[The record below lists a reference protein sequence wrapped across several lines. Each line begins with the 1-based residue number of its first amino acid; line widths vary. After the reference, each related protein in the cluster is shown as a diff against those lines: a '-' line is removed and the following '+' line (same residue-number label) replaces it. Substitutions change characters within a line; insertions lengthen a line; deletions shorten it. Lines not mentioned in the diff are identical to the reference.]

1 MKKAIGILCYPSVG
15 GSGVVATELGMKLAD
30 RGHDVHF
37 ITSSMPFRLTE
48 YRPNITVHLV
58 EVNQYS
64 VFKYPPYDITL
75 ASKVAEIIDLF
86 DLDVIHAHYAVPH
99 AVCADLGRN
108 MAKKKGVAVV
118 TTLHGTDI
126 TVIGQD
132 LEMQPAIRYGIE
144 RSDAVTAVSESLALE
159 TNATLNAHY
168 DIDVIAN
175 SIDES
180 VYYPMRDE
188 RLKRHYGIEAD
199 EVVVIHISNFR
210 PVKRIDDTLAAFAIA
225 AKDRKMRL
233 LLVGDGPEMGQTRR
247 RAKELGIYDKVIFAG
262 KQEHVAQ
269 LLAISDIHVLLS
281 EKEAFGL
288 VVLEAMAIGVPSVVS
303 TAGGLPEVIQD
314 GLTGYIVPTY
324 DVKMA
329 AARIGE
335 LADNPMLRERMAE
348 EGIRDTRRRF
358 DSNEIVRRY
367 EQVYERV
374 CARHELA

>member
-1 MKKAIGILCYPSVG
+1 M
-15 GSGVVATELGMKLAD
+15 
-30 RGHDVHF
+30 
-37 ITSSMPFRLTE
+37 
-48 YRPNITVHLV
+48 
-58 EVNQYS
+58 
-64 VFKYPPYDITL
+64 
-75 ASKVAEIIDLF
+75 
-86 DLDVIHAHYAVPH
+86 IHARYAVPY
-99 AVCADLGRN
+99 AVCAELGRN

-118 TTLHGTDI
+118 TTLHRTDI

-132 LEMQPAIRYGIE
+132 LDMQPTILYGIDQ
-144 RSDAVTAVSESLALE
+144 SNAVTAVSESLALE

-175 SIDES
+175 PIDDS

-188 RLKRHYGIEAD
+188 RLKRHYGIESD

-210 PVKRIDDTLAAFAIA
+210 PVKRIGDTVAAFAIA

-247 RAKELGIYDKVIFAG
+247 RAKELRIDDKLIFAG

-288 VVLEAMAIGVPSVVS
+288 VVLEAMAICVPSVFS
-303 TAGGLPEVIQD
+303 TAGGLPEVTQD
-314 GLTGYIVPTY
+314 GVTGYIVPTF
-324 DVKMA
+324 DVKVA
-329 AARIGE
+329 VARIGE
-335 LADNPMLRERMAE
+335 LSDDPLLRERLAE

-358 DSNEIVRRY
+358 DSNEVARRN

-374 CARHELA
+374 CERHELT

>member
-37 ITSSMPFRLTE
+37 ITSSIPFRLTE

-75 ASKVAEIIDLF
+75 SSKVAEVIDVF
-86 DLDVIHAHYAVPH
+86 DLDIIHAHYAVPH
-99 AVCADLGRN
+99 AVCAELGRN

-144 RSDAVTAVSESLALE
+144 SSDAVTAVSESLALE
-159 TNATLNAHY
+159 TNMTLNGQYA
-168 DIDVIAN
+168 IEVIPN

-180 VYYPMRDE
+180 MYYPMRDE
-188 RLKRHYGIEAD
+188 RLKRHYGIEPD

-210 PVKRIDDTLAAFAIA
+210 PVKRIDDTIAAFAIA
-225 AKDRKMRL
+225 SKDRAMRL

-247 RAKELGIYDKVIFAG
+247 RAKELGIYDKIIFAG

-269 LLAISDIHVLLS
+269 LLAISDIHLLLS

-288 VVLEAMAIGVPSVVS
+288 VVLEAMAVGVPSVVS
-303 TAGGLPEVIQD
+303 SAGGLPEVIQD
-314 GLTGYIVPTY
+314 GKTGFIVPTY
-324 DVKMA
+324 DVKA
-329 AARIGE
+329 AADRIGQ
-335 LADNPMLRERMAE
+335 LADNAALREELAE

-358 DSNEIVRRY
+358 DSNQVVRTY
-367 EQVYERV
+367 ELLYERV
-374 CARHELA
+374 CARYENA

>member
-37 ITSSMPFRLTE
+37 ITSSIPFRLTE

-75 ASKVAEIIDLF
+75 ASKVAEVIDLF
-86 DLDVIHAHYAVPH
+86 DLDIIHAHYAVPH
-99 AVCADLGRN
+99 AVCAELGRN
-108 MAKKKGVAVV
+108 MAKKKGVGVV

-144 RSDAVTAVSESLALE
+144 SSDAVTAVSESLALE
-159 TNATLNAHY
+159 TNITLNGQYA
-168 DIDVIAN
+168 IEVIPN

-180 VYYPMRDE
+180 MYYPMRDE
-188 RLKRHYGIEAD
+188 RLKRHYGIEPD
-199 EVVVIHISNFR
+199 EIVVIHISNFR
-210 PVKRIDDTLAAFAIA
+210 PVKRIDDTIAAFAIA
-225 AKDRKMRL
+225 SKDRAMRL

-247 RAKELGIYDKVIFAG
+247 RAKELGIYDKIIFAG

-269 LLAISDIHVLLS
+269 LLAISDIHLLLS

-288 VVLEAMAIGVPSVVS
+288 VVLEAMAVGVPSVVS
-303 TAGGLPEVIQD
+303 SAGGLPEVIQD
-314 GLTGYIVPTY
+314 GKTGFIVPTY
-324 DVKMA
+324 DVKTA
-329 AARIGE
+329 ADRIGK
-335 LADNPMLRERMAE
+335 LADDAALREELAE
-348 EGIRDTRRRF
+348 EGICDTRRRF
-358 DSNEIVRRY
+358 DSNQVVRAY
-367 EQVYERV
+367 ELLYERV
-374 CARHELA
+374 CAQYENA

>member
-37 ITSSMPFRLTE
+37 ITSSIPFRLTE

-75 ASKVAEIIDLF
+75 ASKVAEVIDLF
-86 DLDVIHAHYAVPH
+86 DLDIIHAHYAVPH
-99 AVCADLGRN
+99 AVCAELGRN
-108 MAKKKGVAVV
+108 MAKKKGVGVV

-144 RSDAVTAVSESLALE
+144 SSDAVTAVSESLALE
-159 TNATLNAHY
+159 TNITLNGQYA
-168 DIDVIAN
+168 IEVIPN

-180 VYYPMRDE
+180 MYYPMRDE
-188 RLKRHYGIEAD
+188 RLKRHYGIEPD
-199 EVVVIHISNFR
+199 EIVVIHISNFR
-210 PVKRIDDTLAAFAIA
+210 PVKRIDDTIAAFAIA
-225 AKDRKMRL
+225 SKDRAMRL

-247 RAKELGIYDKVIFAG
+247 RAKELGIYDKIIFAG

-269 LLAISDIHVLLS
+269 LLAISDIHLLLS

-288 VVLEAMAIGVPSVVS
+288 VVLEAMAVGVPSVVS
-303 TAGGLPEVIQD
+303 SAGGLPEVIQD
-314 GLTGYIVPTY
+314 GKTGFIVPTY
-324 DVKMA
+324 DVKTA
-329 AARIGE
+329 ADRIGK
-335 LADNPMLRERMAE
+335 LADDAALREELAE

-358 DSNEIVRRY
+358 DSNQVVRAY
-367 EQVYERV
+367 ELLYERV
-374 CARHELA
+374 CAQYENA

>member
-37 ITSSMPFRLTE
+37 ITSSIPFRLTE

-75 ASKVAEIIDLF
+75 ASKVAEVIDLF
-86 DLDVIHAHYAVPH
+86 DLDIIHAHYAVPH
-99 AVCADLGRN
+99 AVCAELGRN
-108 MAKKKGVAVV
+108 MAKKKGVGVV

-144 RSDAVTAVSESLALE
+144 SSDAVTAVSESLALE
-159 TNATLNAHY
+159 TNITLNGQYA
-168 DIDVIAN
+168 IEVIPN

-180 VYYPMRDE
+180 MYYPMRDE
-188 RLKRHYGIEAD
+188 RLKRHYGIEPD
-199 EVVVIHISNFR
+199 EIVVIHISNFR
-210 PVKRIDDTLAAFAIA
+210 PVKRIDDTIAAFAIA
-225 AKDRKMRL
+225 SKDRAMRL

-247 RAKELGIYDKVIFAG
+247 RAKELGIYEKIIFAG

-269 LLAISDIHVLLS
+269 LLAISDIHLLLS

-288 VVLEAMAIGVPSVVS
+288 VVLEAMAVGVPSVVS
-303 TAGGLPEVIQD
+303 SAGGLPEVIQD
-314 GLTGYIVPTY
+314 GKTGFIVPTY
-324 DVKMA
+324 DVKTA
-329 AARIGE
+329 ADRIGK
-335 LADNPMLRERMAE
+335 LADDAALREELAE

-358 DSNEIVRRY
+358 DSNQVVRAY
-367 EQVYERV
+367 ELLYERV
-374 CARHELA
+374 CAQYENA

>member
-1 MKKAIGILCYPSVG
+1 MKKSIGILCYPSVG

-37 ITSSMPFRLTE
+37 ITSSIPFRLTE

-75 ASKVAEIIDLF
+75 ASKVAEVIDLF
-86 DLDVIHAHYAVPH
+86 DLDIIHAHYAVPH
-99 AVCADLGRN
+99 AVCAELGRN
-108 MAKKKGVAVV
+108 MAKKKGVGVV

-144 RSDAVTAVSESLALE
+144 SSDAVTAVSESLALE
-159 TNATLNAHY
+159 TNMTLNGQY
-168 DIDVIAN
+168 TIDVIPN

-180 VYYPMRDE
+180 VYYPMRDD
-188 RLKRHYGIEAD
+188 RLKRHYGIEPD
-199 EVVVIHISNFR
+199 EIVVIHISNFR

-225 AKDRKMRL
+225 SNSRAMRL

-247 RAKELGIYDKVIFAG
+247 RAKELGIYDKIIFAG

-269 LLAISDIHVLLS
+269 LLAISDIHLLLS

-288 VVLEAMAIGVPSVVS
+288 VVLEAMAVGVPSVVS
-303 TAGGLPEVIQD
+303 SAGGLPEVIQD
-314 GLTGYIVPTY
+314 EKTGFIVPTY
-324 DVKMA
+324 DVKA
-329 AARIGE
+329 AAERIGR
-335 LADNPMLRERMAE
+335 LADDARLREEFAE

-358 DSNEIVRRY
+358 DSNQVVRAY
-367 EQVYERV
+367 ELLYERV
-374 CARHELA
+374 CARYENA

>member
-1 MKKAIGILCYPSVG
+1 
-15 GSGVVATELGMKLAD
+15 MKLAD

-37 ITSSMPFRLTE
+37 ITSSIPFRLTE

-75 ASKVAEIIDLF
+75 ASKVAEVIDLF

-99 AVCADLGRN
+99 AVCAELGRN

-144 RSDAVTAVSESLALE
+144 SSDAVTAVSESLALE
-159 TNATLNAHY
+159 TNMTLNGQY
-168 DIDVIAN
+168 SIDVIPN

-180 VYYPMRDE
+180 MYYPMRDE
-188 RLKRHYGIEAD
+188 RLKRHYGIEPD
-199 EVVVIHISNFR
+199 EIVVIHISNFR
-210 PVKRIDDTLAAFAIA
+210 PVKRIDDTIAAFAIA
-225 AKDRKMRL
+225 SKDRAMRL

-247 RAKELGIYDKVIFAG
+247 RAKELGIYDKIIFAG

-269 LLAISDIHVLLS
+269 LLAISDIHLLLS

-288 VVLEAMAIGVPSVVS
+288 VVLEAMAVGVPSVVS
-303 TAGGLPEVIQD
+303 SAGGLPEVIQD
-314 GLTGYIVPTY
+314 GKTGFIVPTY
-324 DVKMA
+324 DVKA
-329 AARIGE
+329 AADRIGQ
-335 LADNPMLRERMAE
+335 LADDATLREELAE

-358 DSNEIVRRY
+358 DSNQVVRAY
-367 EQVYERV
+367 ELLYERV
-374 CARHELA
+374 CARYENA